1 MIFTL
6 GHKLRP
12 RCQLGGGEML
22 LINFYENLPICQCK
36 LMENVECLDAK
47 KQQVSKT
54 RAVNGKLGDAC
65 LIPVDE
71 PARQVPSPPEE
82 EIKSPTKAAKKKH
95 KAAKKSTRLPKKA
108 QASVK
113 EGVKSREPD
122 LVNMGGMAEMVDAE
136 ASLMNLEAM
145 KSPFLPLSP
154 SSPSS
159 SSPLSPSPSSSWW
172 TQRRV

>member
-1 MIFTL
+1 
-6 GHKLRP
+6 
-12 RCQLGGGEML
+12 ML
-22 LINFYENLPICQCK
+22 AVNFYEILPTNQCK
-36 LMENVECLDAK
+36 LIENVECLDAK

-71 PARQVPSPPEE
+71 PARQVTSPPEE
-82 EIKSPTKAAKKKH
+82 EIKSPTKAAK
-95 KAAKKSTRLPKKA
+95 KKA

-136 ASLMNLEAM
+136 ASLINLEAM
-145 KSPFLPLSP
+145 RSPLLPLSP

>member
-1 MIFTL
+1 
-6 GHKLRP
+6 
-12 RCQLGGGEML
+12 ML

-47 KQQVSKT
+47 KQQVPKT
-54 RAVNGKLGDAC
+54 RGVDGKLGDAC

-71 PARQVPSPPEE
+71 PARQVTALSEE
-82 EIKSPTKAAKKKH
+82 EIKSPTKAAKKK
-95 KAAKKSTRLPKKA
+95 T

-113 EGVKSREPD
+113 EGVKSGEPD

-145 KSPFLPLSP
+145 RSPLLPLSPSSP